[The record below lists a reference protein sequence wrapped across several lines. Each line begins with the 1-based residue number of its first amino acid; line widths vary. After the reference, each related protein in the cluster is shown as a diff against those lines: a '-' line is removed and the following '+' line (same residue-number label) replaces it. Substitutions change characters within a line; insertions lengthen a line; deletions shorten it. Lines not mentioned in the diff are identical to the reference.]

1 MSGGA
6 NALALFKEEMANDQ
20 MSVRINAVHRIGIIA
35 TLLGP
40 EKVKR
45 ELLPMIESNTS
56 FFFMSLLIVSRL
68 PE

>member
-1 MSGGA
+1 MSGGTS
-6 NALALFKEEMANDQ
+6 ALTLFKEEMSHDQ

-45 ELLPMIESNTS
+45 ELLPMIESNIS
-56 FFFMSLLIVSRL
+56 FLLL
-68 PE
+68 NLKHQ